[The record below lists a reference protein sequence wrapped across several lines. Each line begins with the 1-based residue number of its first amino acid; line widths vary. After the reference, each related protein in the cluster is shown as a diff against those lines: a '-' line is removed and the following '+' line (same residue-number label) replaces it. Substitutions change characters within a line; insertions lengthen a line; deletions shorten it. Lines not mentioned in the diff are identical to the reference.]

1 MSFIG
6 PITKTAIF
14 VASALIIIARAA
26 NAANAANAPAAVPAP
41 VRRMANQDEASII
54 EGGKED
60 EEEEEVKVEED
71 EESVEGESI
80 VEAGEFRKYISACGA
95 SILMLADNA
104 GFQGQ
109 VQEGEDVASAVE
121 DEGTYRD

>member
-6 PITKTAIF
+6 PITRTAIL
-14 VASALIIIARAA
+14 VASALVFIALH
-26 NAANAANAPAAVPAP
+26 ANAANAPAAVPAP

-60 EEEEEVKVEED
+60 EEEEEVRVEED

-80 VEAGEFRKYISACGA
+80 VEAGEFRKYISACEA
-95 SILMLADNA
+95 SIVMLADNT

-109 VQEGEDVASAVE
+109 VQEGMYVASAVD
-121 DEGTYRD
+121 DEST